1 MKIGIII
8 TPATKRIKLIK
19 ALKEENVDY
28 TFINLLDDQWFEYF
42 QDQFDGYLV
51 YPPAF
56 TYEWRNIFFKRLY
69 YINHLIKDKMTP
81 SLEAISMYESKI
93 SMHDFYKVHNIPHI
107 KSHTFYNFQDALE
120 YAHGRSLPVVV
131 KEDDGSGAMGVKIV
145 KERKELINLIK
156 KSFYLENKIKT
167 KWDIKKIK
175 QKLYPFKIAYDTK
188 QNYFPFKTKRK
199 GFIHIQNYEE
209 VKYEWRIIRIGESY
223 FGHKK
228 IENDEGYHSGTL
240 NKGWGEIP
248 YRILN
253 LVREVS
259 NRLNL
264 NMMSFD
270 LFETI
275 NGELYF
281 NELQVVFGTSTEQ
294 QLMIDNKAG
303 RYIFDNNKWIFE
315 AGDFARNGCENLKIR
330 LVKKSN

>member
-8 TPATKRIKLIK
+8 TPATKKTKLIK

-42 QDQFDGYLV
+42 QDQYDGYLV

-120 YAHGRSLPVVV
+120 YAHGCSLPIVF

-145 KERKELINLIK
+145 RERKELINLVK

-167 KWDIKKIK
+167 KWNIKKIK
-175 QKLYPFKIAYDTK
+175 QKLYPFKIAYNTK
-188 QNYFPFKTKRK
+188 Q
-199 GFIHIQNYEE
+199 
-209 VKYEWRIIRIGESY
+209 
-223 FGHKK
+223 
-228 IENDEGYHSGTL
+228 IENDKGYHSGTL
-240 NKGWGEIP
+240 NKGWYEIP
-248 YRILN
+248 HRILN

-275 NGELYF
+275 NGEFYF
-281 NELQVVFGTSTEQ
+281 NELQVIFGTSTEE
-294 QLMIDNKAG
+294 QLKIDNKAG

-315 AGDFARNGCENLKIR
+315 AGDFARNGCENLKIQ
-330 LVKKSN
+330 LLKANI